1 MAKIVE
7 PPVLTSRILAFMLA
21 ASVVVL
27 GVLVVTLIKMVP
39 LERPEVFFVSA
50 SSSLSNVSVKGMEP
64 DPEMTR
70 SYEEGF
76 VREYIIARNTLYQN
90 TETTRNNWTR
100 VIKPWSSPDVFANL
114 TKTNLYQVYTQE
126 NQLQPV
132 ECNVSFSSV
141 SRTSRNWVAEFNWIC
156 KNNSGQSV
164 KKNYTIVMKL
174 KSDLSKDGPMED
186 LSRLRVNPLGTQV
199 ISYEILDN
207 NRSGAKGEDPLN
219 SDWTDM

>member
-50 SSSLSNVSVKGMEP
+50 SSSLSNVSIKGMEP
-64 DPEMTR
+64 DAEITQ

-76 VREYIIARNTLYQN
+76 IREYIIARNTLYQN
-90 TETTRNNWTR
+90 TETTRNNWAR
-100 VIKPWSSPDVFANL
+100 IVKPWSSSDVFASL
-114 TKTNLYQVYTQE
+114 TKTNLYQTYTQE
-126 NQLQPV
+126 NQLQPI

-141 SRTSRNWVAEFNWIC
+141 AKTRRDWVVEFDWIC

-164 KKNYTIVMKL
+164 KKNYTIVIKL
-174 KSDLSKDGPMED
+174 KSDISKDGPIED
-186 LSRLRVNPLGTQV
+186 LSRLRINPLGTQV
-199 ISYEILDN
+199 ISYEILDK

-219 SDWTDM
+219 SDLADM

>member
-50 SSSLSNVSVKGMEP
+50 SSSLSNVSIKGMEP
-64 DPEMTR
+64 NAEITK

-76 VREYIIARNTLYQN
+76 IREYVIARNTLYQN
-90 TETTRNNWTR
+90 TETTRNNWAR
-100 VIKPWSSPDVFANL
+100 IVKPWSSSDVFASL
-114 TKTNLYQVYTQE
+114 TKTNLYQIYTQE
-126 NQLQPV
+126 NQLQPI

-141 SRTSRNWVAEFNWIC
+141 AKTRRDWVVEFDWIC

-164 KKNYTIVMKL
+164 KKNYTIVIKL
-174 KSDLSKDGPMED
+174 KSDISKDGPIED

-199 ISYEILDN
+199 TYYEIMDK
-207 NRSGAKGEDPLN
+207 NRNGAKGEDPLN

>member
-50 SSSLSNVSVKGMEP
+50 SSALSNVSIKGMEP
-64 DPEMTR
+64 DAAMTR

-76 VREYIIARNTLYQN
+76 IREYIIARNTLYQN

-100 VIKPWSSPDVFANL
+100 IVKPWSSSDVFANL
-114 TKTNLYQVYTQE
+114 TKTGLYRVYAKE
-126 NQLQPV
+126 NQLQPI
-132 ECNVSFSSV
+132 ECNVQ
-141 SRTSRNWVAEFNWIC
+141 VAAEAAI
-156 KNNSGQSV
+156 
-164 KKNYTIVMKL
+164 TA
-174 KSDLSKDGPMED
+174 
-186 LSRLRVNPLGTQV
+186 R
-199 ISYEILDN
+199 IS
-207 NRSGAKGEDPLN
+207 
-219 SDWTDM
+219 